1 MAATLALRIIVAP
14 LHVLY
19 AVVDLTCLSEFKAKA
34 TYSTCQVKPLPFRV
48 ENTQNTLYLVLGIM
62 STTVAEK
69 IVRNIGTG
77 VDSMRTYL

>member
-34 TYSTCQVKPLPFRV
+34 TYSTCQVKPLPFR
-48 ENTQNTLYLVLGIM
+48 TQNTLYVVLGIM